1 MKKKHQQ
8 MYIKPNL
15 LCNFIQQLILLW
27 FLLFIQPTFIIH
39 IIQRFDMDDV
49 KLIRVR
55 NNRGEKPRQWLFHNC
70 I

>member
-1 MKKKHQQ
+1 
-8 MYIKPNL
+8 L
-15 LCNFIQQLILLW
+15 LL

-55 NNRGEKPRQWLFHNC
+55 NNGGAKPREWLFHKY